1 MYLSHYNL
9 NKKPFQINP
18 DPNFLWLGEIH
29 KEALAILKYGILDSR
44 GFLLLVGDVGT
55 GKTTLINGL
64 IDALDEDTI
73 VVTVHDPGLE
83 KLDFCNF
90 LANAFKFEKKF
101 SSKGDFLVRF
111 IHFLH
116 KAHDENKKV
125 LLIIDEAQRLTHEIM
140 EEIRLLSNIEKKG
153 ARLLNIF
160 LVGQNEINEALTET
174 RNRALL
180 QRITTRYSIGPLKKN
195 EVWDYIKFRLSVA
208 GTERNIFNSGAIRE
222 IISFSKCNP
231 RMINNICDHALLT
244 GYVKGVKKIDAK
256 IVKECAKELRIP
268 TEIWIGKGK
277 RPAWSIPV
285 FVASFAL
292 LLIAGGY
299 FYFQGRDD
307 NISSSLS
314 VQTNKNANNS
324 GTTNQTENTA
334 SESLQ
339 VSLNREKKAPI
350 SKVSQEERGASIP
363 VKVSQEEK
371 GASEPVKV
379 SQEERSASE
388 PDKGKDKKNDIL
400 KQDAAGLE
408 ESKEPL
414 IKGDTIKI
422 ASHSVAGDQKGAL
435 AGEKKQEIAEKIKD
449 TVAFPD
455 QKLTIN
461 FPLSS
466 NDFSDEAYELLD
478 RFAETI
484 FQTPDAKIII
494 KGYTD
499 TSGSESYN
507 LSLSIFRANVVKSY
521 FVGQGIN
528 PAKIKSFGMG
538 SENPTESNA
547 TIQGRKANRRIEIEL
562 KTNKS

>member
-9 NKKPFQINP
+9 NKKPFRINP

-73 VVTVHDPGLE
+73 FATVHDPGLE

-90 LANAFKFEKKF
+90 LARAFKFEKKF

-116 KAHDENKKV
+116 KAHDENKKA

-140 EEIRLLSNIEKKG
+140 EEVRLLSNIEKKG

-160 LVGQNEINEALTET
+160 LVGQNELNEALAET

-180 QRITTRYSIGPLKKN
+180 QRITTRYTIGPLKKK
-195 EVWDYIKFRLSVA
+195 EVRDYIKFRLSVA
-208 GTERNIFNSGAIRE
+208 GTERNIFKSGAIRE

-244 GYVKGVKKIDAK
+244 GYVQGVKKIDAN
-256 IVKECAKELRIP
+256 IVKECAKELLAP
-268 TEIWIGKGK
+268 NEIWVGKWK
-277 RPAWSIPV
+277 KHAWSIPV
-285 FVASFAL
+285 FVASFVL

-299 FYFQGRDD
+299 FYFQGTDD
-307 NISSSLS
+307 KISSSLS
-314 VQTNKNANNS
+314 VQTNKNAKNNR
-324 GTTNQTENTA
+324 TTNQTENMA
-334 SESLQ
+334 SGSLQ
-339 VSLNREKKAPI
+339 VSLNREKK
-350 SKVSQEERGASIP
+350 
-363 VKVSQEEK
+363 
-371 GASEPVKV
+371 
-379 SQEERSASE
+379 
-388 PDKGKDKKNDIL
+388 
-400 KQDAAGLE
+400 DAAGLE
-408 ESKEPL
+408 VSKEPL
-414 IKGDTIKI
+414 IKGDTNKI
-422 ASHSVAGDQKGAL
+422 ASHSVARDQKGSL
-435 AGEKKQEIAEKIKD
+435 AGEKKQEITEKIKD

-455 QKLTIN
+455 QKLIIN

-466 NDFSDEAYELLD
+466 NDFSDEAYELLK
-478 RFAETI
+478 RFAEII
-484 FQTPDAKIII
+484 FQNPDSEIII

-499 TSGSESYN
+499 STGSESHN
-507 LSLSIFRANVVKSY
+507 LSLSIFRANIVKSY

-538 SENPTESNA
+538 SENPIESNA
-547 TIQGRKANRRIEIEL
+547 TIQGKKANRRIEVEL
-562 KTNKS
+562 KTNKY